1 MQCLTIIPLGYFLI
15 FAAINKSLRKSYISF
30 LRITEYA
37 HRINAEEWNYILKAF
52 GIYYQLPSK
61 KMIKIKSINRKKKDK
76 SAHFTI
82 SSTMP
87 DAGYEYFVDM
97 SDPSFIIIEFFP
109 KALN

>member
-1 MQCLTIIPLGYFLI
+1 
-15 FAAINKSLRKSYISF
+15 
-30 LRITEYA
+30 
-37 HRINAEEWNYILKAF
+37 
-52 GIYYQLPSK
+52 
-61 KMIKIKSINRKKKDK
+61 MIKIKSINRKKKDK

-82 SSTMP
+82 SSTMT